1 MSWAFHRGFIMIFTN
16 DGNKRAR
23 VEIYIRKRHRNDRG
37 RFAVSNSLQ
46 KFEVFAGSDHVID
59 EGEIEIGVGDQFVIK
74 SNKKV
79 TVSF

>member
-1 MSWAFHRGFIMIFTN
+1 MIFTN

-37 RFAVSNSLQ
+37 RFAVSSSLA
-46 KFEVFAGSDHVID
+46 KFEVFAGSDYEVD
-59 EGEIEIGVGDQFVIK
+59 EGEIEIGIGDQFVIK
-74 SNKKV
+74 ANKKV